1 MEHFSVSALKSVERV
16 QSSISSGVVVMTTND
31 KRPRRTTKTAKTAK
45 APGAAGAS
53 ESPPMSDTAKTA
65 DAAKMADAL
74 KTASAAK
81 AARPVKPPSASSTVK
96 TPALDKIARTDT
108 APAPVAGVSRA
119 ENSAVLPASAAAT
132 GARRIRAISVSV
144 TSRHHEDRHAS
155 IALAAYFRSES
166 RGFAPGH
173 EVEDWLAAEEEVD
186 QRLLGEGRAS

>member
-1 MEHFSVSALKSVERV
+1 
-16 QSSISSGVVVMTTND
+16 MTTND

-45 APGAAGAS
+45 APGAASAS
-53 ESPPMSDTAKTA
+53 ESMSDTAKTA

-74 KTASAAK
+74 KTASDAK
-81 AARPVKPPSASSTVK
+81 AARPAKASSASSTGK
-96 TPALDKIARTDT
+96 TPALDKVARTDT
-108 APAPVAGVSRA
+108 APAPITGISRA
-119 ENSAVLPASAAAT
+119 ENGAVLPASAAAT